1 MKKKILK
8 KKIKI
13 NNLFRRINNVI
24 NSITPKYRSCA
35 VFFIEKNISMLSIL
49 T

>member
-24 NSITPKYRSCA
+24 NSMTPKYRSCA
-35 VFFIEKNISMLSIL
+35 IFLLRKI
-49 T
+49 